1 MAPAVPSSAVALL
14 ETRMTL
20 FTVSPRVAAKA
31 PPSLVS
37 QRRRFAKSFAASPR
51 VRAEEAVSPRF
62 RVRPML
68 AASARYPAGQR
79 PPTSAS
85 V

>member
-1 MAPAVPSSAVALL
+1 MAPAVPSSAVALQ

-37 QRRRFAKSFAASPR
+37 QRRRFAKSLAASPR
-51 VRAEEAVSPRF
+51 VRAADT
-62 RVRPML
+62 
-68 AASARYPAGQR
+68 AGIR
-79 PPTSAS
+79 LTDRG
-85 V
+85 

>member
-31 PPSLVS
+31 PPSFVP

-51 VRAEEAVSPRF
+51 VRAAEAVSPRF

-68 AASARYPAGQR
+68 SASARYPAGQR

>member
-1 MAPAVPSSAVALL
+1 MAPAVPSKAVALQ

-31 PPSLVS
+31 PPSLVP
-37 QRRRFAKSFAASPR
+37 QRRRFAKSLAASPR
-51 VRAEEAVSPRF
+51 VRAALAVKARF

-68 AASARYPAGQR
+68 SASAR
-79 PPTSAS
+79 
-85 V
+85 